1 MRMCVQL
8 GGKGANLCEMARI
21 GLNVPAGLTITTE
34 VCRQYSTGM
43 VASNRHMD
51 GFSDGAS

>member
-34 VCRQYSTGM
+34 VCRQYSTGTSHRID
-43 VASNRHMD
+43 AQ
-51 GFSDGAS
+51 GLF